1 VAIAARSRCA
11 GTPDAPFYL
20 RKIPEMTTR
29 RMRAVHMRKRLARAA
44 LEAALLATL
53 LLPWAAILAWL
64 FWRNALE

>member
-1 VAIAARSRCA
+1 MLLSY
-11 GTPDAPFYL
+11 P

-29 RMRAVHMRKRLARAA
+29 RIHGAHMRKRLARAA